1 MLKNI
6 NEYKAILKSRLTEK
20 RYYHSLCV
28 AEEAKRLAEKY
39 GADADKAYIAGLLH
53 DITKNAD
60 KHEHFAIFASAA
72 AELTPIERGAEKLWH
87 AMSGAIFVKNN
98 LGINDSEILSAI
110 RYHTTARADMTLL
123 EKILYLADFT
133 SADRDYDDVDVMRR
147 LVDESLESAMIYALS
162 YTIKELIDKR
172 AAVHP
177 DTTDA
182 YNQTVLKEQSYV
194 I

>member
-1 MLKNI
+1 M
-6 NEYKAILKSRLTEK
+6 
-20 RYYHSLCV
+20 

-39 GADADKAYIAGLLH
+39 GADADKAYISGLLH

-60 KHEHFAIFASAA
+60 KREHFALFKSANT
-72 AELTPIERGAEKLWH
+72 ELTPIERSTEKLWH
-87 AMSGAIFVKNN
+87 AMSGVIFVKNN
-98 LGINDSEILSAI
+98 LGINDGEILSAI

-147 LVDESLESAMIYALS
+147 MVDESLESAMIYALS

-172 AAVHP
+172 AAIHP